1 MSSATILQHKYFPSY
16 ATLDMHL
23 TRLLTLLLMELKAG
37 FSPRKRS
44 LGQLQQK
51 IFDFSRGR
59 KKPKNFYCRKY
70 QSYQYSTRKT
80 SNFYPENGWKY
91 NFLFCKQ
98 QSLLPN
104 SQMLCFHL
112 ISVSPLLTCFSTL
125 KVNKL
130 TWDTSNNHEKEINT
144 QPRLGCDLWERWTV
158 LVGAFL
164 GRVLILLFLHEC
176 KVTILSSPL
185 PTIKWRE
192 EIWGFLVFHLKN
204 SGNCRTACSI
214 LTILTAIK

>member
-23 TRLLTLLLMELKAG
+23 TRLLTLLLLELRTD

-51 IFDFSRGR
+51 IFDFSRGKKKTQKFLLQEIPKLSIFNQKNKSFLSR
-59 KKPKNFYCRKY
+59 KWMKIQLPFLQTAKSSAKL
-70 QSYQYSTRKT
+70 
-80 SNFYPENGWKY
+80 SNAV
-91 NFLFCKQ
+91 
-98 QSLLPN
+98 
-104 SQMLCFHL
+104 FHL

-144 QPRLGCDLWERWTV
+144 QPRLGCDLWER
-158 LVGAFL
+158 
-164 GRVLILLFLHEC
+164 
-176 KVTILSSPL
+176 
-185 PTIKWRE
+185 
-192 EIWGFLVFHLKN
+192 
-204 SGNCRTACSI
+204 
-214 LTILTAIK
+214 